1 MKCINCFHVKTHVTN
16 SRPHSKPSVWRRR
29 TCPKCQTTFTTYER
43 PSLDEQ
49 PILVHDGQTMPF
61 NIGRLTISIARS
73 FQHNL
78 HAARYDSLRLAE
90 TVEAKLL
97 TSGTSLSADDI
108 AVTWTQ
114 QNQDELRAAQTERV
128 QVVTA
133 QIAKNPKSVDLYSKR
148 ADAYFFLGEFDK
160 ALADLQAAVASLKL
174 GFEIKGVAIRDGQ
187 LPTPVQHAIKATE
200 R

>member
-1 MKCINCFHVKTHVTN
+1 MGVFAHFPTIHRTYPLAFCSAVCQYIDMKCINCFHVKTHVTN

-49 PILVHDGQTMPF
+49 PILAHDGQTMPF

-108 AVTWTQ
+108 AAVAHATLKHYDPVAAVQ
-114 QNQDELRAAQTERV
+114 YAAQHDL
-128 QVVTA
+128 VTTTRR
-133 QIAKNPKSVDLYSKR
+133 PGRPSVTY
-148 ADAYFFLGEFDK
+148 G
-160 ALADLQAAVASLKL
+160 
-174 GFEIKGVAIRDGQ
+174 
-187 LPTPVQHAIKATE
+187 T
-200 R
+200 